1 MSAES
6 AFGRHRGAQTQTH
19 RALDREIAELAEAQH
34 GVVARRQLLELGLGR
49 DAIKGRVSSGRLHR
63 LHRGVY
69 AVGHRLISQQGRQL
83 AAVLAC
89 GAEAVLSHR
98 SAAAH
103 WGVAAFS
110 GAVEITSPRSTRSRD
125 AIRRHCALLPED
137 EVTVLDGIPITS
149 VHRTL
154 FDYAGIAPLNR
165 LEAAI
170 REAEYRRLWDRLSLP
185 VLLAR
190 HAGHRGNASLRLCL
204 ERLNRTVGF
213 TRSDLEEL
221 FLPLLDRFGLPRPH
235 LNARLEAGGEW
246 IEVDCLWRELGLA
259 VELDS
264 RSAHETRSAF
274 EADRDRDRRLQTEGW
289 RVVRIT
295 WRQLHDE
302 PERIASDLGRLM
314 KYKRT

>member
-1 MSAES
+1 M
-6 AFGRHRGAQTQTH
+6 
-19 RALDREIAELAEAQH
+19 
-34 GVVARRQLLELGLGR
+34 
-49 DAIKGRVSSGRLHR
+49 
-63 LHRGVY
+63 
-69 AVGHRLISQQGRQL
+69 

-89 GAEAVLSHR
+89 GTWAVLSHR

-103 WGVAAFS
+103 WGVTTFS
-110 GAVEITSPRSTRSRD
+110 GAAEITSPRSTRSRD
-125 AIRRHCALLPED
+125 AIRRHRALLPAD
-137 EVTVLDGIPITS
+137 EITILDAIPVTS

-154 FDYAGIAPLNR
+154 FDYAGIAPLDR

-185 VLLAR
+185 ALLAR
-190 HAGHRGNASLRLCL
+190 YPGHRGNANLRLCL
-204 ERLNRTVGF
+204 ERLSRTVGF

-221 FLPLLDRFGLPRPH
+221 LLPLLDRFDLPRPH
-235 LNARLEAGGEW
+235 LNARLQVGGEW
-246 IEVDCLWRELGLA
+246 IEVDCLWRKLGLT

-274 EADRDRDRRLQTEGW
+274 EADRDRDRRLQAEGW

-302 PERIASDLGRLM
+302 PERIANDLGKLM

>member
-6 AFGRHRGAQTQTH
+6 AFGRPQGIRTQT
-19 RALDREIAELAEAQH
+19 RPALDREIAELAEAQH

-49 DAIKGRVSSGRLHR
+49 DAIRGRVSSGRLHR

-69 AVGHRLISQQGRQL
+69 AVGHRSISEQGRRM
-83 AAVLAC
+83 AAILAC
-89 GAEAVLSHR
+89 GTQAVLSHR

-103 WGVAAFS
+103 WGVATFS
-110 GAVEITSPRSTRSRD
+110 GTIEITSPRSTRSGNG
-125 AIRRHCALLPED
+125 IRRHCALLPAD
-137 EVTVLDGIPITS
+137 EITALDGIPVTS

-154 FDYAGIAPLNR
+154 FDYAGIAPLDR

-190 HAGHRGNASLRLCL
+190 HPGHRGNANLRLCL
-204 ERLNRTVGF
+204 ERLDRTVGF
-213 TRSDLEEL
+213 THSDLEEL
-221 FLPLLDRFGLPRPH
+221 FLPLLDGFGLPRPH
-235 LNARLEAGGEW
+235 LNARLQAGEEW
-246 IEVDCLWRELGLA
+246 IEVDCLWREPGLA

-274 EADRDRDRRLQTEGW
+274 EADRDRDRRC
-289 RVVRIT
+289 
-295 WRQLHDE
+295 RQKAGE
-302 PERIASDLGRLM
+302 W
-314 KYKRT
+314 